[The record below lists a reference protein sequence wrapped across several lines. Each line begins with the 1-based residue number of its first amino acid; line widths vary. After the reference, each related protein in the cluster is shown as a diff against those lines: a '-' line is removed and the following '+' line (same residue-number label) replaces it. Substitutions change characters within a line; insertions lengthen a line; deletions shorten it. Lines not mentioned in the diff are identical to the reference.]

1 MSMAEKPNEYVSSSS
16 SASSPSCESSFTA
29 LSSGVPT
36 FFLHPDKAKMHTSIK
51 ANTPNILFFIIIV
64 FLLMHC
70 FTRTGTFYNIFTV
83 LATLFISPC
92 FLQVPLVQLKY
103 YYAKESTTMDEYMTV
118 ELTLDNDEVVEC
130 AILTL
135 FEAGGKEYIALLPLN
150 EDGETEDGDVYLYR
164 YTEDADGEP
173 ELENIE
179 DDDEYEIAADAF
191 DEWMDTQEFEESGDD
206 E

>member
-1 MSMAEKPNEYVSSSS
+1 
-16 SASSPSCESSFTA
+16 
-29 LSSGVPT
+29 
-36 FFLHPDKAKMHTSIK
+36 
-51 ANTPNILFFIIIV
+51 
-64 FLLMHC
+64 
-70 FTRTGTFYNIFTV
+70 
-83 LATLFISPC
+83 
-92 FLQVPLVQLKY
+92 
-103 YYAKESTTMDEYMTV
+103 MDEYMTV

-164 YTEDADGEP
+164 YTEDANGEP

-206 E
+206 D

>member
-1 MSMAEKPNEYVSSSS
+1 
-16 SASSPSCESSFTA
+16 
-29 LSSGVPT
+29 
-36 FFLHPDKAKMHTSIK
+36 
-51 ANTPNILFFIIIV
+51 
-64 FLLMHC
+64 
-70 FTRTGTFYNIFTV
+70 
-83 LATLFISPC
+83 
-92 FLQVPLVQLKY
+92 
-103 YYAKESTTMDEYMTV
+103 MDEYMTV

-164 YTEDADGEP
+164 YTEDANGEP

-191 DEWMDTQEFEESGDD
+191 DEWRDTQEFEESGDD

>member
-1 MSMAEKPNEYVSSSS
+1 
-16 SASSPSCESSFTA
+16 
-29 LSSGVPT
+29 
-36 FFLHPDKAKMHTSIK
+36 
-51 ANTPNILFFIIIV
+51 
-64 FLLMHC
+64 
-70 FTRTGTFYNIFTV
+70 
-83 LATLFISPC
+83 
-92 FLQVPLVQLKY
+92 
-103 YYAKESTTMDEYMTV
+103 MDEYMTV

-179 DDDEYEIAADAF
+179 DDDEYELSLIHI
-191 DEWMDTQEFEESGDD
+191 
-206 E
+206 

>member
-1 MSMAEKPNEYVSSSS
+1 
-16 SASSPSCESSFTA
+16 
-29 LSSGVPT
+29 
-36 FFLHPDKAKMHTSIK
+36 
-51 ANTPNILFFIIIV
+51 
-64 FLLMHC
+64 
-70 FTRTGTFYNIFTV
+70 
-83 LATLFISPC
+83 
-92 FLQVPLVQLKY
+92 
-103 YYAKESTTMDEYMTV
+103 MDEYMTV

-164 YTEDADGEP
+164 YTEDANGEP

-191 DEWMDTQEFEESGDD
+191 DEWMDTREFEESGDD